1 VLAER
6 GALASEDEEMA
17 RRRRTLMVFRDE
29 NGSRIAT
36 ARRLDVHPNTVA
48 NRVRACREVLDRDLG
63 SGQLE
68 LEIALRLAS
77 LLSLSVL
84 RDGHE

>member
-1 VLAER
+1 
-6 GALASEDEEMA
+6 
-17 RRRRTLMVFRDE
+17 
-29 NGSRIAT
+29 
-36 ARRLDVHPNTVA
+36 VA